1 MFMWEDGQIH
11 ELPQDFADMVGW
23 DELGHIVWIFYDA
36 LPDSIK
42 SKSLVYGEF
51 YGCAGAMDYYRPDRS
66 YPEVYSFN
74 DAYMEWIPRL
84 PDLEYM
90 IYVGYSDRVPEYF
103 QETELAGKVEH
114 PHFRERGLP
123 IWFGSHPTPI
133 LYQDWEEAWQ
143 GSAGRFTRK
152 KKD

>member
-1 MFMWEDGQIH
+1 
-11 ELPQDFADMVGW
+11 
-23 DELGHIVWIFYDA
+23 
-36 LPDSIK
+36 
-42 SKSLVYGEF
+42 
-51 YGCAGAMDYYRPDRS
+51 MDYYRPDRS